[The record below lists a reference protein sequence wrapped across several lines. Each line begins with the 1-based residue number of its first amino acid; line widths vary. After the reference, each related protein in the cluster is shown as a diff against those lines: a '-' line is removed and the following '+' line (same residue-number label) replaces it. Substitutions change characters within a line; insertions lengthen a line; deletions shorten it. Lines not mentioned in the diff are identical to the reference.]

1 MPQPDN
7 TINAHATITR
17 YLAFIEAHHC
27 KNSHAIEY
35 TTAKRKLLI
44 FDAGDACGTM
54 EPLSQEGLNMGKVS
68 FADRI
73 ESTLLAIETALDA
86 LGDDV
91 DYDRNGDVLTIE
103 LDNGSVVII
112 NGQSA
117 TEQLWVAA
125 RSGGFHFDWNG
136 ERWVDDRDGSA
147 LGEKLT
153 EILRQQGGVDVVL
166 PATI

>member
-1 MPQPDN
+1 
-7 TINAHATITR
+7 
-17 YLAFIEAHHC
+17 
-27 KNSHAIEY
+27 
-35 TTAKRKLLI
+35 
-44 FDAGDACGTM
+44 
-54 EPLSQEGLNMGKVS
+54 MGKVS